1 MGGKA
6 AMLQY
11 ANGRTSHRRH
21 IGRGLPMWQLC
32 GLLRSGLLKRE
43 RRTRSLEKRSSCS
56 EKRSQKLGEAI
67 AKLGEAIR
75 DEGRRREATATTSDS
90 HNSDDEKLVEPITT
104 KLGEAMTRSDQ
115 QRSDLER
122 AI

>member
-75 DEGRRREATATTSDS
+75 DEGRRGEATATTSDS
-90 HNSDDEKLVEPITT
+90 HNSDDEKLVEPIAT

>member
-1 MGGKA
+1 
-6 AMLQY
+6 
-11 ANGRTSHRRH
+11 
-21 IGRGLPMWQLC
+21 MWQLC

-75 DEGRRREATATTSDS
+75 DEGRRGEATATTSDS
-90 HNSDDEKLVEPITT
+90 HNSDDEKLVEPIAT

>member
-1 MGGKA
+1 
-6 AMLQY
+6 
-11 ANGRTSHRRH
+11 
-21 IGRGLPMWQLC
+21 MWQLC

-67 AKLGEAIR
+67 AKLGEAIAKLGEAIR
-75 DEGRRREATATTSDS
+75 DEGRRGEATATTSDS
-90 HNSDDEKLVEPITT
+90 HNSDDEKLVEPIAT

>member
-1 MGGKA
+1 
-6 AMLQY
+6 MLQY
-11 ANGRTSHRRH
+11 AIWKDFASPPHRK
-21 IGRGLPMWQLC
+21 
-32 GLLRSGLLKRE
+32 RSSDVAAVRFAEDRVAEE
-43 RRTRSLEKRSSCS
+43 RARTRSLEKRSSCS

-75 DEGRRREATATTSDS
+75 DEGWRGEATATTSDS

-115 QRSDLER
+115 QRSDQER